1 MALLASCT
9 LVVGVKVAVQVTP
22 PSAELTVLRVPFST
36 VMSALA
42 KPVTASLKVKVTRLV
57 SPERSAVSASTMP
70 LIVGPWVSR
79 VKPST
84 WAAPTLPATSVCRTS
99 TV

>member
-1 MALLASCT
+1 MALVASST
-9 LVVGVKVAVQVTP
+9 LVVGVKVPVQVTP

-42 KPVTASLKVKVTRLV
+42 KPVTASLKVNVTKLV
-57 SPERSAVSASTMP
+57 SPARNAVSARVMVT
-70 LIVGPWVSR
+70 VGAR
-79 VKPST
+79 V
-84 WAAPTLPATSVCRTS
+84 S